1 MATLIARIIQ
11 NILYKRAYSDLRNAI
26 LFTKGFMMK
35 NRLLI
40 VWSSQDKEVAEKL
53 VLMYSSVMLPRNYW
67 DEAILMIWGPS
78 AKLLSED
85 TALQKK
91 VQEIALTGVK
101 LQACVVCTDDYGV
114 SDNLEGLGVELIHTG
129 EMLTHALQNN
139 WKVITF

>member
-1 MATLIARIIQ
+1 
-11 NILYKRAYSDLRNAI
+11 
-26 LFTKGFMMK
+26 MMK

-53 VLMYSSVMLPRNYW
+53 VLLYSGVMLPRQYW

-78 AKLLSED
+78 AKLLSQDKE
-85 TALQKK
+85 LQKK
-91 VQEIALTGVK
+91 VKEIAATGVK
-101 LQACVVCTDDYGV
+101 LQACVACTDDYGV
-114 SDNLEGLGVELIHTG
+114 SDDLQSLGIELTHTG